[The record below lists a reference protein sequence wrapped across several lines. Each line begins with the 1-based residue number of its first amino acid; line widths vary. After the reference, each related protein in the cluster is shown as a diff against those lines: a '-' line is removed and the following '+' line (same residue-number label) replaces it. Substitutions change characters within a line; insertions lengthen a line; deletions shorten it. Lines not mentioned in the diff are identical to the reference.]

1 MKGICTV
8 KANGRF
14 VVDKLAVMVC
24 LGGNGTNPSV
34 NIKQDDEEVVINP
47 PGRYQFVFRKPTVIF
62 IECFLPCGKTQE
74 RTKHTLEEMVVVLT
88 DDGMLG
94 ILTDKGEMTICSGM
108 PGVLVE
114 SEEPEPEAEVVEA

>member
-1 MKGICTV
+1 V

-14 VVDKLAVMVC
+14 VVDSVAIMVC
-24 LGGNGTNPSV
+24 LGGNGSAPSV
-34 NIKQDDEEVVINP
+34 NIKVDNEKVAIQP
-47 PGRYQFVFRKPTVIF
+47 PGRYEFSFRRPAAVF
-62 IECFLPCGKTQE
+62 IECFLPCGNTQA

-94 ILTDKGEMTICSGM
+94 ILTDKGEKTFCWGA